1 MAFKMKG
8 FSPFDSNHD
17 QRPKGAE
24 GDNQKN
30 PSNIQKIGD
39 TTVTIGGKEYS
50 DQGLKDE
57 FVKIKKA
64 GKNVPLKDDGSPN
77 YPAVDRMANPMKP
90 GEELEKPNSPPRNP
104 RN

>member
-8 FSPFDSNHD
+8 FSPFDKEHERKN
-17 QRPKGAE
+17 PP
-24 GDNQKN
+24 DNQRN
-30 PSNIQKIGD
+30 PSNIESIGD

-57 FVKIKKA
+57 FMQIRKS
-64 GKNVPLKDDGSPN
+64 GKNAPVNEDGSPN
-77 YPAVDRMANPMKP
+77 YASVDRMANPMKP
-90 GEELEKPNSPPRNP
+90 GEEFEKPNSPPRNP

>member
-8 FSPFDSNHD
+8 FSPFDKEHERKN
-17 QRPKGAE
+17 PP
-24 GDNQKN
+24 DNQRN

-57 FVKIKKA
+57 FMKIKKA
-64 GKNVPLKDDGSPN
+64 GKNVPLKDDGSPD
-77 YPAVDRMANPMKP
+77 YPAVDRMANPGEP
-90 GEELEKPNSPPRNP
+90 GEFLEKANTPPRNP
-104 RN
+104 RTRQ

>member
-1 MAFKMKG
+1 MKG
-8 FSPFDSNHD
+8 FSPFDGNHD

-39 TTVTIGGKEYS
+39 ITITIGGKEYS

-57 FVKIKKA
+57 FQAIRRA
-64 GKNVPLKDDGSPN
+64 GKNVPTKKDGSPN
-77 YPAVDRMANPMKP
+77 YPEVDRIGGKLLTPD
-90 GEELEKPNSPPRNP
+90 
-104 RN
+104 